1 MSVSFNQSVGFQAN
15 DTKQVNDKKQS
26 GGGHAVKTTV
36 EGAVIGAVVGAVG
49 TKMRNAPNA
58 IDSVTLT
65 NAGVTKE
72 ANNISGAISKF
83 LKQNT
88 ESLPQAAKD
97 NIQMVR
103 LELAKAHK
111 AARTMGENAPAFLAE
126 VKENAVNVLTK
137 GTKNFK
143 GNTIKIG
150 IAGAIIGL
158 LVGLFGGKKE
168 PKAKES

>member
-1 MSVSFNQSVGFQAN
+1 MSVNFNQSVGFQAN
-15 DTKQVNDKKQS
+15 DKKQS
-26 GGGHAVKTTV
+26 NGGHTVKTTV
-36 EGAVIGAVVGAVG
+36 EGAVIGAVVGAIG
-49 TKMRNAPNA
+49 TKIRKSPNA
-58 IDSVTLT
+58 IDTVALT

-72 ANNISGAISKF
+72 AGNISGAISKF
-83 LKQNT
+83 LKQNS

-111 AARTMGENAPAFLAE
+111 TARTMGANAPEFLGQ
-126 VKENAVNVLTK
+126 VKENAVNILTK

-150 IAGAIIGL
+150 IVGAIIGL

-168 PKAKES
+168 HKSKES